1 MDSFALKWSKLEEV
15 CDSKNIAKIVS
26 VVAMAPFEMLPNE
39 VIMIPIK
46 MAMGQM
52 NTQQQLDFLRE
63 VLPNV
68 SKRFKTVSTLKPLW
82 KGFSPFE
89 LHENELSVVH

>member
-1 MDSFALKWSKLEEV
+1 
-15 CDSKNIAKIVS
+15 
-26 VVAMAPFEMLPNE
+26 MLPNE

-52 NTQQQLDFLRE
+52 NTQQQLNFLRE

-68 SKRFKTVSTLKPLW
+68 SKRFKTVSL
-82 KGFSPFE
+82 
-89 LHENELSVVH
+89 